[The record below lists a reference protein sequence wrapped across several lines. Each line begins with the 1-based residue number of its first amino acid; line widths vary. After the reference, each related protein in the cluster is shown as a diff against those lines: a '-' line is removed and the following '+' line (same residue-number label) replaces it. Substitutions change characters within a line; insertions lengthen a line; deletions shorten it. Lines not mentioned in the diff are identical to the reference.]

1 MKKVFLLVAV
11 LLVSGSVL
19 AQDVCIQDEKPH
31 YYVAEAT
38 TKTTM
43 TDTLKAELTP
53 REQLI
58 WQNTYRNFSV
68 VSVEHKDLAACNEA
82 LDLLKAKRA
91 IAPKN
96 GIHALQSLSY
106 DGQCLAVEICP

>member
-1 MKKVFLLVAV
+1 MLKLFILAV
-11 LLVSGSVL
+11 ILIPGMVW
-19 AQDVCIQDEKPH
+19 AQDACIQDEKPH

-43 TDTLKAELTP
+43 TDALKAELTP

-58 WQNTYRNFSV
+58 WQNTYRNFGV
-68 VSVEHKDLAACNEA
+68 VSIEHKDLAACNEA

>member
-43 TDTLKAELTP
+43 TDALKVELTP

-91 IAPKN
+91 IAAKN

>member
-1 MKKVFLLVAV
+1 MKKLFVYGGHAFVG
-11 LLVSGSVL
+11 LLVSCSVM

-38 TKTTM
+38 TKTAM

-58 WQNTYRNFSV
+58 WQNTYRNF
-68 VSVEHKDLAACNEA
+68 
-82 LDLLKAKRA
+82 RGA
-91 IAPKN
+91 IWR
-96 GIHALQSLSY
+96 Y
-106 DGQCLAVEICP
+106 WR

>member
-1 MKKVFLLVAV
+1 MKKLFVVMLMVV
-11 LLVSGSVL
+11 PGYGM
-19 AQDVCIQDEKPH
+19 AQDACIQDEKPH

-43 TDTLKAELTP
+43 TDALKAELTP

-58 WQNTYRNFSV
+58 WQNTYRNFSI
-68 VSVEHKDLAACNEA
+68 VSIDHKDLAACSEA
-82 LDLLKAKRA
+82 LDMLKAKRA